1 MRWFGKKLD
10 YTAEALEE
18 ARAASGEHATT
29 VASPKTSA
37 KASPKSS
44 STTVTI
50 QSGTQVTVGPD
61 GSVSFSGPD
70 TAKLMEAVKQATLGP
85 TAPDTDLSKAIAGIA
100 AKFQG
105 RAPEEAVPAL
115 KVALKTHGHDVPDE
129 WVTLIA
135 QTISKGGTTNLSFGN
150 WSSTPQ

>member
-18 ARAASGEHATT
+18 ARAVAAAEAASDKAKGR
-29 VASPKTSA
+29 SPKATA
-37 KASPKSS
+37 TSS
-44 STTVTI
+44 STTVTVNA
-50 QSGTQVTVGPD
+50 GTQVTVGPD

-70 TAKLMEAVKQATLGP
+70 TAKLMEAVKQASLGP
-85 TAPDTDLSKAIAGIA
+85 TAPDTDLSKAIAEIA
-100 AKFQG
+100 KKFQG

-150 WSSTPQ
+150 WNSTAQ